1 MDTIWRMSNSPSSG
15 GEGVACWDCLSA
27 GSGGDVVEREEAGR
41 RMVGSAGA
49 AAVEAAV
56 GSTAGAAAG
65 AGAVTVARLRVV
77 FLGTSTPPAL
87 ADEVDGVAGA
97 AKDEREVAACGL
109 DAGASLRDDVGC
121 CGCC

>member
-1 MDTIWRMSNSPSSG
+1 MDTIWNRSNSPSSG
-15 GEGVACWDCLSA
+15 GEGVECWGCWGA
-27 GSGGDVVEREEAGR
+27 GSGGDVVEREDAGR

-49 AAVEAAV
+49 AAAGAAV
-56 GSTAGAAAG
+56 GAAAGTG
-65 AGAVTVARLRVV
+65 AGAVTVARLRAA

-87 ADEVDGVAGA
+87 AAEADGAAGA

-121 CGCC
+121 CCCC